1 VQGGTITLNVPWS
14 AIGGN
19 KRGRVLYSATAFTAT
34 TVGTLSGNPLGVFNV
49 IDASPPF
56 DYTVKR

>member
-1 VQGGTITLNVPWS
+1 VPWS

-34 TVGTLSGNPLGVFNV
+34 AVAALGGNPAGVFNV
-49 IDASPPF
+49 IDATPPF
-56 DYTVKR
+56 DYQIKK